1 MDLETFNHKI
11 IPMRQMLLTRARQLL
26 GNDSD
31 AEDLVQETMLKL
43 WYIRDQLDSHS
54 CLEALATTILRN
66 KAHDLWRRR
75 REQTGLT
82 RDAGAESG
90 SIEARSDMELIE
102 EIIERL
108 PPLQRDIL
116 RMKEI
121 DGYEAEEIIAITGC
135 SSTALRQN
143 LSRARRKIR
152 EEFIRLSKQ

>member
-43 WYIRDQLDSHS
+43 WYIRDQLGSHS
-54 CLEALATTILRN
+54 CPEALAMTILRN

-90 SIEARSDMELIE
+90 SIEARSDMALIE

-135 SSTALRQN
+135 SPTALRQN

>member
-54 CLEALATTILRN
+54 CPEALARTILRN

-90 SIEARSDMELIE
+90 SIEARSDMALIE

-108 PPLQRDIL
+108 PSLQRDIL

-135 SSTALRQN
+135 SPTALRQN